1 MSVRYYNY
9 RFRAWVVRRADH
21 KTFTRAVVLKL
32 HLSPAISSTVSF
44 IIAFAVITFLH
55 VVIGELA
62 PKTFAIQRAEQVSL
76 LLSKP
81 LIYFTELCIRL
92 FGL

>member
-1 MSVRYYNY
+1 MVREPTIKHLLEPL
-9 RFRAWVVRRADH
+9 F
-21 KTFTRAVVLKL
+21 LKL
-32 HLSPAISSTVSF
+32 QFSPTISSTVSF

-62 PKTFAIQRAEQVSL
+62 PKTFAIQKAEQVSL

>member
-1 MSVRYYNY
+1 MSVRYYHY
-9 RFRAWVVRRADH
+9 RFRAWVVRRADY

-32 HLSPAISSTVSF
+32 HLSSAIASTVSF

-81 LIYFTELCIRL
+81 LIYFTE
-92 FGL
+92 